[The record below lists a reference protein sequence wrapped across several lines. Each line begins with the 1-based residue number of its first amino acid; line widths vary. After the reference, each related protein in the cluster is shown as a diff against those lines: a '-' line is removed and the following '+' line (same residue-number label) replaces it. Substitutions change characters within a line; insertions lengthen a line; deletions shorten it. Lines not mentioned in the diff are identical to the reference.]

1 MARWLLVVSPLA
13 VSALRASRPAAVPH
27 RAHAAPLATAWP
39 VPRRA
44 RAAAPLA
51 SAADDLLFDEGPAPP
66 APPRS
71 SSVFTSQL
79 PAVRYTSDDWWRN
92 IRSIPRST
100 VFQRIA
106 PHLAANVF
114 VCVLVTYLRVTG
126 AIFAL
131 PALPHQLTGAFL
143 GLLVT
148 FRTNSAY
155 ARFWEARCIWGKVRG
170 VTEALAIGAAT
181 YIAPRAP
188 EHARAIVEAVA
199 EYPPALART
208 CKTQPG
214 QPDRGR
220 AVDPGGDDAIG
231 VCQRIH
237 RSLAAAEAASEK
249 TFYSLQ
255 LAALAAHA
263 DKLVDVVG
271 ACGRIMRTP
280 LPLSYSRHTSR
291 FLSIWSFTLPFVLID
306 AVGYLATVPATAV
319 LCWMLFGIEDIG
331 HQIEQPFSHSDE
343 NTFDTSIPVDTLAAG
358 IVRQVERAGK
368 LEEPVHHQPDIG
380 DGRPANGEVAR
391 RREGVLAPA
400 A

>member
-1 MARWLLVVSPLA
+1 MA
-13 VSALRASRPAAVPH
+13 AAVP
-27 RAHAAPLATAWP
+27 PSEP
-39 VPRRA
+39 SE
-44 RAAAPLA
+44 A
-51 SAADDLLFDEGPAPP
+51 SEPFPITRYSSQDWWRVLKELP
-66 APPRS
+66 S
-71 SSVFTSQL
+71 SSVL
-79 PAVRYTSDDWWRN
+79 V
-92 IRSIPRST
+92 
-100 VFQRIA
+100 RIA
-106 PHLAANVF
+106 PRMAANV
-114 VCVLVTYLRVTG
+114 VVATLVAWLRVAG
-126 AIFAL
+126 LLRLSF
-131 PALPHQLTGAFL
+131 PALPHQLAGAVL

-181 YIAPRAP
+181 YVAPRAP

-220 AVDPGGDDAIG
+220 ALDPGGDDAIG

>member
-13 VSALRASRPAAVPH
+13 VSALRASWPAAVPH

-71 SSVFTSQL
+71 NSVFTSQL

-155 ARFWEARCIWGKVRG
+155 ARFWEARCIWGQVMGACR
-170 VTEALAIGAAT
+170 ALAISAT
-181 YIAPRAP
+181 TFVAPRAP
-188 EHARAIVEAVA
+188 EQGQELFDAVR
-199 EYPPALART
+199 EYPVALARA
-208 CKTQPG
+208 CKPESDQPEG
-214 QPDRGR
+214 AG
-220 AVDPGGDDAIG
+220 AIE
-231 VCQRIH
+231 VCQRIYK
-237 RSLAAAEAASEK
+237 SIAAASRK
-249 TFYSLQ
+249 RPLDDDDDDNFYSLQ
-255 LAALAAHA
+255 LANLASQT
-263 DKLVDVVG
+263 DRLVDAVG
-271 ACGRIMRTP
+271 DVCRIMRTP

-291 FLSIWSFTLPFVLID
+291 FLSIWSFTLPFVLVD
-306 AVGYLATVPATAV
+306 AIGWMATVPTYTII
-319 LCWMLFGIEDIG
+319 CWMLFGIEDVG
-331 HQIEQPFSHSDE
+331 LQIEQPFSATEGNQGAYDASL
-343 NTFDTSIPVDTLAAG
+343 PVDALAAG
-358 IVRQVERAGK
+358 VVRQIDCISA
-368 LEEPVHHQPDIG
+368 LECSTD
-380 DGRPANGEVAR
+380 
-391 RREGVLAPA
+391 
-400 A
+400 